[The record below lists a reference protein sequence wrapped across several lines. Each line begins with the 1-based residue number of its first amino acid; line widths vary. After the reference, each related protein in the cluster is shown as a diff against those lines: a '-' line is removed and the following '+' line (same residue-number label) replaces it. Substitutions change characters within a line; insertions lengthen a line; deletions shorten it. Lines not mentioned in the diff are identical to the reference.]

1 MRRDGGTWYNSGKSE
16 VSALFDHEFNWEED
30 EETAL
35 LEEATGFAILDAED
49 EDNGETLQVLERQV
63 STLEVQLENLQ
74 DSLEEL
80 EKEQA
85 ENSEALRRRARIEVE
100 IEGLTARIQELEAQ
114 IDLINGI

>member
-1 MRRDGGTWYNSGKSE
+1 M
-16 VSALFDHEFNWEED
+16 FDHEFDWEED

-49 EDNGETLQVLERQV
+49 EDNGETLRVLERQV

-80 EKEQA
+80 EEQP
-85 ENSEALRRRARIEVE
+85 ESPETLRRRARIEAE
-100 IEGLTARIQELEAQ
+100 IEGLMARIQELETQ

>member
-1 MRRDGGTWYNSGKSE
+1 M
-16 VSALFDHEFNWEED
+16 FDHEFDWEED

-49 EDNGETLQVLERQV
+49 EDNDETLRVLERQV

-80 EKEQA
+80 EEQP
-85 ENSEALRRRARIEVE
+85 ESPEVLRRRARIEAE